1 MIEVIY
7 KEENQEAQN
16 GEGTFGL
23 PKNIRQIGLIREDYK
38 IYMEDYVYTF
48 LVRLARA
55 EEAGKTENQSGSPHR
70 GDKVAGRNHISFY
83 QRSCHGR
90 RHGSGSGSY

>member
-55 EEAGKTENQSGSPHR
+55 EEAGKTKTR
-70 GDKVAGRNHISFY
+70 VAVLKVAGRNHISLY